1 MNAPSDGPTAHQRQP
16 SELALRVGS
25 GLAMA
30 VVALT
35 TAWLG
40 GPAFALL
47 WTMAAIL
54 VLREWLTLVGLIGTA
69 RLICWIGGAV
79 AIAVAGV
86 IAEGAGTAAPQAW
99 IAVAAGSAAAAA
111 MAPSGLRLWAAIG
124 VAYAAVVAI
133 VPIELRS
140 HAAHGL
146 VAILWVFAVVW
157 MTDIAA
163 YFVGRAVGGPKL
175 WPRISPKKTWSGFL
189 GGVAGGTA
197 AAVVLVWIAH
207 RAFGTGWIGGWP
219 LVGLT
224 VIAAVASQGGD
235 LFESALKRRF
245 GAKDSSSLIPG
256 HGGVMDRL
264 DSFWA
269 VCLLLLLPLYGGGLS

>member
-1 MNAPSDGPTAHQRQP
+1 
-16 SELALRVGS
+16 
-25 GLAMA
+25 MA
-30 VVALT
+30 IVALA

-40 GPAFALL
+40 GPGFALL
-47 WTMAAIL
+47 WTLAAIL
-54 VLREWLTLVGLIGTA
+54 VLREWLTLVGLTGTV
-69 RLICWIGGAV
+69 RLICWICGAV
-79 AIAVAGV
+79 AIAAAGV

-99 IAVAAGSAAAAA
+99 IAVAIGSAAAAA
-111 MAPSGLRLWAAIG
+111 LAPSGLRLWAALG

-133 VPIELRS
+133 VPIELRGD
-140 HAAHGL
+140 AAYGL

-157 MTDIAA
+157 ITDIAA
-163 YFVGRAVGGPKL
+163 YFVGRAIGGPKL

-189 GGVAGGTA
+189 GGVAGGTL
-197 AAVVLVWIAH
+197 AAVALVWIAN
-207 RAFGTGWIGGWP
+207 RAFGAGWVAGP
-219 LVGLT
+219 SLLALT
-224 VIAAVASQGGD
+224 VCAAVASQGGD